1 MFSFR
6 RRDDTSDQSY
16 VALSRVRLI
25 ENVTFDQDFS
35 YDRFSKSM
43 TDNAI
48 KRQLNAQMR
57 QDVLSLQKTIQLKKV
72 NLLEEV
78 NPLDEDL
85 LVIELENAS
94 KDSIA

>member
-1 MFSFR
+1 MFNFR
-6 RRDDTSDQSY
+6 RRNNTSDQSY

-57 QDVLSLQKTIQLKKV
+57 QDVLSLEKTIQLKKV
-72 NLLEEV
+72 NFLEKV
-78 NPLDEDL
+78 NSFDEDL

>member
-1 MFSFR
+1 MLSFR

-57 QDVLSLQKTIQLKKV
+57 QNVLSLEKTIQLKKV

-78 NPLDEDL
+78 NSLDEDL
-85 LVIELENAS
+85 FVIELENAS